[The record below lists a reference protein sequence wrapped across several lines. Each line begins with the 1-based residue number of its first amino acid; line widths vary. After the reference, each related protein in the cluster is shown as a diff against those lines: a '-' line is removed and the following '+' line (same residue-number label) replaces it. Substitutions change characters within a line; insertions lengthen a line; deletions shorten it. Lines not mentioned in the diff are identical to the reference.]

1 MPSCSCHPGISQTH
15 SVVAISWCRW
25 CVALVKHS
33 AGQLEGLA
41 LNQSAAR
48 LGENRTLGLS
58 NGIMGEEGGLKSSSG
73 QPVSHHCPFCHSP
86 VLLFFILV
94 PLIDS
99 LQLSSLPIAVPAVP
113 LAVYI
118 WRDAFNPLSIPWV

>member
-1 MPSCSCHPGISQTH
+1 MLSGAAART
-15 SVVAISWCRW
+15 
-25 CVALVKHS
+25 
-33 AGQLEGLA
+33 LA
-41 LNQSAAR
+41 LNQDSVW
-48 LGENRTLGLS
+48 LCEDRTLGLS

-73 QPVSHHCPFCHSP
+73 QLVTHHCSFSPFP

-99 LQLSSLPIAVPAVP
+99 FQLPSLPITVPAVP